1 MGLDKPS
8 VKEMN
13 EYVESI
19 TNAVNSLDEVLRKD
33 YIKLLATKAMMFEQ
47 VYSSYYTEH
56 EDPDEMLRQ
65 NGLVALL
72 AVELYDEVVDPKIK
86 DLLSQRSNGE

>member
-13 EYVESI
+13 GYVENI
-19 TNAVNSLDEVLRKD
+19 TNAVNSLDEDLRKD

-47 VYSSYYTEH
+47 VYSSYYTEY
-56 EDPDEMLRQ
+56 EDLDEMLRQ

-72 AVELYDEVVDPKIK
+72 AVELYDEVVDPRIK
-86 DLLSQRSNGE
+86 DLLSQRNDGE